1 MSNDAGPSVFA
12 VDPDIAVASTID
24 KRFYLDDA
32 VFALARDRIFSRSW
46 QWIGDLADVAAPM
59 SLSPRDM
66 LDGYLDE
73 SLLLVRDP
81 FGALRCLSNVCT
93 HRGNLLVRTPCRG
106 DQIRCGYHSRRF
118 DLTGHMTFMPEFQQ
132 TKNFPGPCDDLPT
145 IPFDAWGPHGFASIA
160 PVAPLH
166 AFLGDL
172 RSRMAWLPLA
182 QFKPA
187 PALDRDY
194 EFDAHWA
201 LYVENFL
208 EGLHIPHVHAGLM
221 KTMEMN
227 NYSDELYRYASLQ
240 LAPAREGQTAF
251 DLPASSPDHGQ
262 RIAAYYYW
270 VFPNLMLNFYPWGL
284 SLNLVVPLGPTRTK
298 VLFRS
303 FVWDEGLLGSGAGGA
318 LDEVEM
324 QDEAVVVTVQRGLRS
339 RFYAGGRYSATR
351 ERGTHHF
358 HRLLCEFMADP
369 ASSEAGSVDS
379 SPR

>member
-1 MSNDAGPSVFA
+1 
-12 VDPDIAVASTID
+12 
-24 KRFYLDDA
+24 
-32 VFALARDRIFSRSW
+32 
-46 QWIGDLADVAAPM
+46 
-59 SLSPRDM
+59 
-66 LDGYLDE
+66 
-73 SLLLVRDP
+73 
-81 FGALRCLSNVCT
+81 
-93 HRGNLLVRTPCRG
+93 
-106 DQIRCGYHSRRF
+106 
-118 DLTGHMTFMPEFQQ
+118 MTFMSEFQQ
-132 TKNFPGPCDDLPT
+132 TKNFPGPRDDLPNV
-145 IPFDAWGPHGFASIA
+145 PFDAWGPHGFASIA
-160 PVAPLH
+160 PARPLKV
-166 AFLGDL
+166 FLGDL
-172 RSRMAWLPLA
+172 QSRVGWLPLA

-187 PALDRDY
+187 PALGRDY

-221 KTMEMN
+221 KTMEIN
-227 NYSDELYRYASLQ
+227 DYSDELYRYANLQ

-303 FVWDEGLLGSGAGGA
+303 FVWDEALLGSGAGGA

-339 RFYAGGRYSATR
+339 RYYAGGRYSATR

-369 ASSEAGSVDS
+369 ACSEAGSVDS
-379 SPR
+379 GPR